1 MYRILMLI
9 FFLTVCIEGC
19 AQASIR
25 NAWLFRTRFLHLSQK
40 PGDSKRFHYVVQKY
54 YTGNDATKRTEEY
67 RYIHNGDEWKAA
79 EGLFNGDELGSN
91 WLKNFDFGKF
101 ASVVFE
107 IGGDSEG
114 HPNGGFVWS
123 GKLIFFKVVNQHR
136 IGEEHKSG

>member
-1 MYRILMLI
+1 M
-9 FFLTVCIEGC
+9 
-19 AQASIR
+19 AQKDYTGE
-25 NAWLFRTRFLHLSQK
+25 NGSQK
-40 PGDSKRFHYVVQKY
+40 RAED
-54 YTGNDATKRTEEY
+54 Y

-79 EGLFNGDELGSN
+79 EGLLNGDELGSN